1 MDLRRLEYFLAV
13 VEHGR
18 VTVAANEL
26 HVAQPSLSQAIRALE
41 RELGAELFV
50 RNGRGLTPTPAGL
63 ALVEP
68 ARRVLRDLAA
78 AKAAVGDVIE
88 LAAGRL
94 DIAAHDRLGY
104 DPLAPVLAAFHRR
117 HGGVPVRLHE
127 PRTEDELV
135 RMLVDGRCELALAYL
150 AQPLRPTP
158 ADEPAPTPAAT
169 PAPTSTLTS
178 TLTSTSTPGPSPA
191 PVAGPVPAG
200 PDPVPAGPAAQA
212 ALAAA
217 LVARRI
223 VQHEVWVLL
232 PPGSGPVPDPLPLA
246 ELDGRVVV
254 DTITGFGAVRA
265 AMLAMMRT
273 AGIRMRPGVRT
284 RHVEAITPLV
294 VAGAGV
300 AFTSPAYA
308 REAARAGA
316 VVRRLDPGL
325 SVDVMLLHR
334 PGGLSPAARGFVS
347 VLHAELGLE
356 PPVLGPAEAE
366 L

>member
-41 RELGAELFV
+41 RDLGAELFV

-88 LAAGRL
+88 LTAGWL

-104 DPLAPVLAAFHRR
+104 DPLATVLAAFHRR

-127 PRTEDELV
+127 PRGEDELV
-135 RMLVDGRCELALAYL
+135 RMLVDGRCELALAYQAQEPVADRPLTGPL
-150 AQPLRPTP
+150 AGVGGGEGAERAP
-158 ADEPAPTPAAT
+158 AD
-169 PAPTSTLTS
+169 
-178 TLTSTSTPGPSPA
+178 
-191 PVAGPVPAG
+191 
-200 PDPVPAGPAAQA
+200 PDRTGGAWADTAAQGA
-212 ALAAA
+212 S
-217 LVARRI
+217 LVVRRMA
-223 VQHEVWVLL
+223 QHEVWVLL
-232 PPGSGPVPDPLPLA
+232 PPGSESAPDPLPLA
-246 ELDGRVVV
+246 ELDGRPVV
-254 DTITGFGAVRA
+254 DSMTGRSSAASGTVRA
-265 AMLAMMRT
+265 AVLRAMR
-273 AGIRMRPGVRT
+273 AGGIRMRPAVRT
-284 RHVEAITPLV
+284 RHVEAIAPLV
-294 VAGAGV
+294 LAGAGV

-316 VVRRLDPGL
+316 VARRLEPSL
-325 SVDVMLLHR
+325 SVDVVLLHR
-334 PGGLSPAARGFVS
+334 PGGLSPAASGFVS

-356 PPVLGPAEAE
+356 PPALGSAEVE
-366 L
+366 V

>member
-41 RELGAELFV
+41 RDLGAELFV

-88 LAAGRL
+88 LTAGWL

-158 ADEPAPTPAAT
+158 ADEPAPTPAAG
-169 PAPTSTLTS
+169 PA
-178 TLTSTSTPGPSPA
+178 
-191 PVAGPVPAG
+191 PAG

-223 VQHEVWVLL
+223 VQQEVWVLL
-232 PPGSGPVPDPLPLA
+232 PPGSDPVPDPLPLA

-254 DTITGFGAVRA
+254 DTMTGFGAVRA
-265 AMLAMMRT
+265 AVLAMMRT
-273 AGIRMRPGVRT
+273 AGIRMRSGVRT
-284 RHVEAITPLV
+284 RHVEAVAPLV
-294 VAGAGV
+294 MAGAGV

-356 PPVLGPAEAE
+356 PPVLGSAEVE

>member
-41 RELGAELFV
+41 RDLGAELFV

-88 LAAGRL
+88 LTAGWL

-135 RMLVDGRCELALAYL
+135 RMLIDGRCELALAYL

-158 ADEPAPTPAAT
+158 ADEAP
-169 PAPTSTLTS
+169 
-178 TLTSTSTPGPSPA
+178 PS
-191 PVAGPVPAG
+191 VGAGPVP
-200 PDPVPAGPAAQA
+200 PDPVAAGPAAQA

-232 PPGSGPVPDPLPLA
+232 PPGSDPVPDPLPLA
-246 ELDGRVVV
+246 DLDGRVVV
-254 DTITGFGAVRA
+254 DTMSGFGAVRA

-273 AGIRMRPGVRT
+273 AGIRMRSGVRT

-300 AFTSPAYA
+300 AFTSPGYA
-308 REAARAGA
+308 RDAARAGA

-356 PPVLGPAEAE
+356 PPLLGPAEVE